1 MSVSYKDIHTERQW
15 RSATGLSQEKFSDL
29 AVKFGEAY
37 QDRYG
42 VSVQEKMNNIKQEF
56 IFTTYEEML
65 FFVLFILKNTLTWDN
80 AGLVFGISGGDA
92 HLNFT
97 RFFPLLQTALERLNC
112 LPIRDLKDWQKV
124 RSECSK
130 QLVLLMDGS
139 ELPVQ
144 RPVDEQ
150 QQEQA
155 FSGKKKDIPERY
167 SC

>member
-1 MSVSYKDIHTERQW
+1 MSISHKNISTDRQW
-15 RSATGLSQEKFSDL
+15 RSATGLSEQKFSFL
-29 AVKFGEAY
+29 AGELGKVY
-37 QDRYG
+37 QERYG
-42 VSVQEKMNNIKQEF
+42 VSVEEKMRNVKQQF

-112 LPIRDLKDWQKV
+112 LPIRDLKDWHKV

-150 QQEQA
+150 HQEQA
-155 FSGKKKDIPERY
+155 FSGKKKDIPARF

>member
-1 MSVSYKDIHTERQW
+1 MSLSYKDISTDRQW
-15 RSATGLSQEKFSDL
+15 RSATGLSQQKFTFL
-29 AVKFGEAY
+29 AAELGKVY
-37 QDRYG
+37 QERYG
-42 VSVQEKMNNIKQEF
+42 VSVEEKIRNVKQQF
-56 IFTTYEEML
+56 IFATYEEML

-92 HLNFT
+92 HINFT

-139 ELPVQ
+139 ELAVQGPVN
-144 RPVDEQ
+144 EQ

-155 FSGKKKDIPERY
+155 FNDKKKDIPERF
-167 SC
+167 SS